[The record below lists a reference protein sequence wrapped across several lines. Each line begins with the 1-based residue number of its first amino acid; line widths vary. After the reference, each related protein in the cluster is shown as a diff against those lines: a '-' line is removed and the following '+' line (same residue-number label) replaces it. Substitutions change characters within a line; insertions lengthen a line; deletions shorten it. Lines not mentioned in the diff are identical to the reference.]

1 LKRKNVIFGFLAIVV
16 LFAFG
21 AGGKPCSGAQERP
34 GAVRAW
40 VDRDG
45 RVIQAYLRE
54 ATGADVILVKDGKE
68 YRFPVSRL
76 SEADRAYVT
85 DWMESRLPK
94 QVETAGGKS
103 FPQLSDKE
111 LETAPYLSLEL
122 VEKTVFDFTNQER
135 KTNGVKALQKYE
147 ELSSVARVHSK
158 DMCLRGFFSHQ
169 NPDGDGPTERARK
182 AEFPGLAKSPDGKPR
197 PGLSENIAR
206 VGRYSSIRQSTRE
219 EKIVRRRIGWQSEVM
234 LARQIVRGLLDS
246 PEHKKNM
253 LDPTKAYQGVGIY
266 VFREHVFVTQNFF

>member
-1 LKRKNVIFGFLAIVV
+1 MRRKNGIFGFLVIIV
-16 LFAFG
+16 LFG
-21 AGGKPCSGAQERP
+21 AGEEPCSGAEERP
-34 GAVRAW
+34 GSVRSW

-45 RVIQAYLRE
+45 RTIQAYLQE
-54 ATGADVILVKDGKE
+54 VKGADVILVKDGKV

-76 SEADRAYVT
+76 SQADRAYVT
-85 DWMESRLPK
+85 NWMESRLPK

-103 FPQLSDKE
+103 FPHLSDKE
-111 LETAPYLSLEL
+111 LESAPYLSLEL
-122 VEKTVFDFTNQER
+122 VEKTVFAFTNQER
-135 KTNGVKALQKYE
+135 KVNGVMALRKYD

-197 PGLSENIAR
+197 LGLSENIGR
-206 VGRYSSIRQSTRE
+206 VGRYSSIRQSTRD
-219 EKIVRRRIGWQSEVM
+219 EKVVGRRIGWQSEVM
-234 LARQIVRGLLDS
+234 LARQIVKGLLDS

-253 LDPTKAYQGVGIY
+253 LDPTKAYLGVGIH